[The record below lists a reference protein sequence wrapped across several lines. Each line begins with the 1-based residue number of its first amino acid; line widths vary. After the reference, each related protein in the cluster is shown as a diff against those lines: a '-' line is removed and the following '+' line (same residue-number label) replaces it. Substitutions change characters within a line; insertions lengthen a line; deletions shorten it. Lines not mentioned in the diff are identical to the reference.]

1 MLISHTILV
10 KFQLFKENFSKTI
23 RDTRLTFLVITD
35 IAMLFNSSKILLVY
49 PKTDKQNMLMK
60 QK

>member
-1 MLISHTILV
+1 MLISHTFLV

-23 RDTRLTFLVITD
+23 RDTRLTFFAITD

-49 PKTDKQNMLMK
+49 PKAVKQNILMK